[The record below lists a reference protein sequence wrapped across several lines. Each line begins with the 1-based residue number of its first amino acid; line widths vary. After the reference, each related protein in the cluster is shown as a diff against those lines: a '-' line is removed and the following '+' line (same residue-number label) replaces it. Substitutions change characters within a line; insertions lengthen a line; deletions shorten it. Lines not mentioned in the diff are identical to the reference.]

1 MRGLSPVLEYVLNN
15 LERGWKGTLM
25 AKRGSII
32 IGLDI
37 GTTKVC
43 TVVGEM
49 AEGGVDIIGIG
60 SHPCD
65 GLRKGAVV
73 NIDSTME
80 SVRKAVEEAEE
91 MSGCDIRSA
100 FTGIAGPHI
109 KSINSYGIVAVKGT
123 EVEESDVKRA
133 MEAARAISMPLDR
146 EVLHILPQLYLV
158 DDQDIKDP
166 IGMSGVR
173 LEVRVHIIT
182 GMVTAVQNIL
192 KAVNGVGL
200 ETNEIVLE
208 QLAASEAVLSE
219 DEKELG
225 VALVDIGG
233 GTTDIAVFSGG
244 SLKYTSVLPIG
255 GNYLTND
262 IAIGL
267 RTPVTEAEKVKIKY
281 GCAFTPMIPQDEMI
295 EVPSVGGREP
305 RRVSRQILG
314 GIIEPRMDEILH
326 LVFREIVKSSYEQK
340 LAAGVVL
347 TGGTALIQGI
357 NEMSEQIFNMP
368 VRVGTPLGVG
378 GLTDIVN
385 NPMYATAVGLVLYG
399 SRYHAGSASRKGNGD
414 FIRKTLKRARK
425 WYKDLF

>member
-1 MRGLSPVLEYVLNN
+1 
-15 LERGWKGTLM
+15 M
-25 AKRGSII
+25 AKRGSIL

-49 AEGGVDIIGIG
+49 TGDGGVDIIGIG

-65 GLRKGAVV
+65 GLRKGTVV
-73 NIDSTME
+73 NIDSTIE
-80 SVRKAVEEAEE
+80 SVKKAVEEAEE
-91 MSGCDIRSA
+91 MSNCDIRTA

-109 KSINSYGIVAVKGT
+109 KSFNSYGIVAVKGT
-123 EVEESDVKRA
+123 EVDEGDVKRA
-133 MEAARAISMPLDR
+133 VEAARAIAMPLDR
-146 EVLHILPQLYLV
+146 EVLHILPQHYIV
-158 DDQDIKDP
+158 DDQEGIKDP

-192 KAVNGVGL
+192 KSVNGVGL
-200 ETNEIVLE
+200 EANEIVLE
-208 QLAASEAVLSE
+208 QIAASEAVLSN

-225 VALVDIGG
+225 VTLVDIGG
-233 GTTDIAVFSGG
+233 GTTDIAVFSEG

-267 RTPVTEAEKVKIKY
+267 RTPVTEAEKVKIRY

-314 GIIEPRMDEILH
+314 GIIEPRMDEILN
-326 LVFREIVKSSYEQK
+326 LVCREIVKSGFEQR

-357 NEMSEQIFNMP
+357 NEMAEQIFNMP
-368 VRVGTPLGVG
+368 VRVGSPIGVG
-378 GLTDIVN
+378 GLTEIVN

-399 SRYHAGSASRKGNGD
+399 SRYHASSASRKSEGGLVG
-414 FIRKTLKRARK
+414 KTMKRARK